1 MVGPFKPSIHRKWF
15 IDKKIRENAYPTAV
29 SLAEDYQK
37 EYGESIDPRSIA
49 ADIAA
54 LRQEFHAPISYDYQH
69 RGYFYT
75 DPAFHPAILP
85 DDSGVLLSDM
95 AGKIQPKT
103 QFIPDWHKNLLSAI
117 LNKALPVSKEA
128 DTSAGKVSMLL
139 NAPSGQET
147 DRKGPLR
154 SLLEAL
160 DSYREVKLRYVY
172 SGIEPVTLIFQ
183 PIHFIYTPES
193 HLIFGG
199 LRNEQGIRYGI
210 LHGERIEELTR
221 IDTPV
226 SQPASSALPRESGF
240 FRGSPPDYV
249 YVQTAEGQ
257 DIEVLISKKW
267 SDLLLVFTL
276 QPGTG
281 RKKTLAEYA
290 LLAQTEIYPIPQP
303 IYK

>member
-15 IDKKIRENAYPTAV
+15 IDKKIRENTYPTAV
-29 SLAEDYQK
+29 SLAEDYRE

-54 LRQEFHAPISYDYQH
+54 LRQEFHAPISYDYQR

-85 DDSGVLLSDM
+85 DDPGGLLSGM
-95 AGKIQPKT
+95 AGKAQPTT
-103 QFIPDWHKNLLSAI
+103 QFIPDWHKDLLSTL

-128 DTSAGKVSMLL
+128 DTSAGKISMLL
-139 NAPSGQET
+139 NAPSGPET
-147 DRKGPLR
+147 VREGPLR

-160 DSYREVKLRYVY
+160 DSHGEVKLRYAYAGV
-172 SGIEPVTLIFQ
+172 EPVTLIFR
-183 PIHFIYTPES
+183 PLHFIYTPEA
-193 HLIFGG
+193 HLIFGF
-199 LRNEQGIRYGI
+199 LRNEQGGRYGI
-210 LHGERIEELTR
+210 LHGGRIEELTR
-221 IDTPV
+221 LDSPV
-226 SQPASSALPRESGF
+226 SPPVS
-240 FRGSPPDYV
+240 PDYV
-249 YVQTAEGQ
+249 YVQTTKNQ
-257 DIEVLISKKW
+257 DIEVLISQKR

-276 QPGTG
+276 QPGIG

-303 IYK
+303 VYK